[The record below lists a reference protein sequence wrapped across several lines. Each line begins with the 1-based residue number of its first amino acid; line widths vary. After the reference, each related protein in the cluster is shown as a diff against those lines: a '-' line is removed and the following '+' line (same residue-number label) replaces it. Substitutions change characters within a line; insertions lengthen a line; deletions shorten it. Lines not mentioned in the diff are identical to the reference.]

1 MILVDTSVWIDHL
14 RNGSEALSDLLKE
27 GEVVC
32 HPWVIG
38 ELACGN
44 LQQRKDILALLHALP
59 SMGRVSDDEVLFFIE
74 KHRLYGRGLGLID
87 MHLLATCSIS
97 HDYLWTMDNRLRK
110 AATELGLGK

>member
-14 RNGSEALSDLLKE
+14 RNGSDALGDLLNE
-27 GEVVC
+27 GSVVC

-59 SMGRVSDDEVLFFIE
+59 SIGRVSDDEVLFFIE
-74 KHRLYGRGLGLID
+74 KHRLHGRGLGLID
-87 MHLLATCSIS
+87 MHLLACCSVG
-97 HDYLWTMDNRLRK
+97 HGHLWTMDNRLHK
-110 AATELGLGK
+110 AATELGIGT

>member
-14 RNGSEALSDLLKE
+14 RNGSKALSDLLNE

-32 HPWVIG
+32 HPWIIG

-59 SMGRVSDDEVLFFIE
+59 SIGRVSDEEVFFFIE
-74 KHRLYGRGLGLID
+74 KHRLWRRGLGLID
-87 MHLLATCSIS
+87 MHLLATCSVGRGQ
-97 HDYLWTMDNRLRK
+97 LWTMDNRLHK
-110 AATELGLGK
+110 AATELGIGA